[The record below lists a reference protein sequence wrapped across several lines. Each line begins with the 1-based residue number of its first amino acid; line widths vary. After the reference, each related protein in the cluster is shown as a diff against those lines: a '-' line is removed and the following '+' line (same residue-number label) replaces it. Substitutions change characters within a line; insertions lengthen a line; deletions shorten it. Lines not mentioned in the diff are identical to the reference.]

1 MYGKDLILDLSSK
14 IVKVMG
20 AIPLR
25 LLLRNVF
32 GRSGGK
38 DLQNHG
44 VTGFRGAVVDLR
56 PGGIPVYFIFRD
68 PRAAKKLSLEMIPPT
83 MDEYLDHVRRYPEV
97 PEEKKPDNPGTFTM
111 PGERFRPTPPP
122 SISGW
127 STISWRPWEPQTTIF
142 YGATWCAMT
151 PKPPGSR
158 K

>member
-1 MYGKDLILDLSSK
+1 M
-14 IVKVMG
+14 
-20 AIPLR
+20 
-25 LLLRNVF
+25 
-32 GRSGGK
+32 
-38 DLQNHG
+38 
-44 VTGFRGAVVDLR
+44 VDLR

-68 PRAAKKLSLEMIPPT
+68 PRAAKKLFLEMIPRT

-97 PEEKKPDNPGTFTM
+97 PEEKKPDNPLWHIHDAG
-111 PGERFRPTPPP
+111 RRALAYHP

-127 STISWRPWEPQTTIF
+127 STTSRRPWEPQTTIF